1 LKFLKKK
8 VGTVGMEERECR
20 WTMNYEED
28 IAKVGRW
35 TGRRERKSVDGRW
48 IMKMIYFPFVFIF

>member
-1 LKFLKKK
+1 
-8 VGTVGMEERECR
+8 
-20 WTMNYEED
+20 MNYEED

-35 TGRRERKSVDGRW
+35 AWRRESVDGRW

>member
-1 LKFLKKK
+1 
-8 VGTVGMEERECR
+8 
-20 WTMNYEED
+20 MNYEED

-48 IMKMIYFPFVFIF
+48 IMKMIYFPFVFFILKVFLKIFYFLN